1 MINKPFL
8 FFISKLIAVFACIAA
23 YSYAKVDIT
32 IMVISAL
39 SFVCLFLL
47 EILLDRMFHNRKLLI
62 GTIGITMVACLLLGM
77 EIYFPL
83 FVISMLHLLEL
94 YIQSN
99 HFYTILGVSL
109 LLSCFVFMPDMVQGM
124 IAVVMVVYMLIC
136 LWVLA
141 KLSSYESHNEKQKEL
156 IGELNKKVSDL
167 KGLSKTL
174 KYTASIEE
182 RNRIAAK
189 IHDQIGHG
197 ISGSIIMLE
206 AALLVMKDRPEKA
219 IESIQKAIHN
229 LREGV
234 DEIRAELR
242 EERADRHQLG
252 INDITAMLEEFKVT
266 YNKEVSLKTSGE
278 LGYISMDIWICI
290 HDNLKECLT
299 NVLKH
304 SDATRFTL
312 NIDVFKKIIKVEYK
326 DNGVSKDTYEKGLG
340 LEAIEERTVLAKGR
354 CFFLPSENGFGVSN
368 IFTY

>member
-1 MINKPFL
+1 MTKKPFL
-8 FFISKLIAVFACIAA
+8 FFITKLIAVVASMTT

-39 SFVCLFLL
+39 SLVCIFLF
-47 EILLDRMFHNRKLLI
+47 EILVDRIYHNRKLLT
-62 GTIGITMVACLLLGM
+62 GTIGVTLLACLLLGM

-83 FVISMLHLLEL
+83 FIVLLLHLLLL
-94 YIQSN
+94 YLQSN
-99 HFYTILGVSL
+99 HFYTILGVSV
-109 LLSCFVFMPDMVQGM
+109 LLSFLVFMPNVVQGT
-124 IAVVMVVYMLIC
+124 IAVVLVVYMLFC
-136 LWVLA
+136 LWILA
-141 KLSSYESHNEKQKEL
+141 KLSYYESQNEKHKEMV
-156 IGELNKKVSDL
+156 GELNKKVHDL
-167 KGLSKTL
+167 KSLSKTL
-174 KYTASIEE
+174 KYTAYIEE

-206 AALLVMKDRPEKA
+206 AALLVMKDHPEKS

-229 LREGV
+229 LRTGV

-242 EERADRHQLG
+242 EERADRYQLG
-252 INDITAMLEEFKVT
+252 MNDITAMLEEFKVT
-266 YNKEVSLKTSGE
+266 YNKEVILKTSGE
-278 LGYISMDIWICI
+278 LGYISLDIWNCI

-304 SDATRFTL
+304 SDATEFTL
-312 NIDVFKKIIKVEYK
+312 NIEVFKKIIKVEYK
-326 DNGVSKDTYEKGLG
+326 DNGKSKDSYEKGLG

-354 CFFLPSENGFGVSN
+354 CFFHPSENGFGISN